1 MIKRLTSFFHK
12 GDKDSSFVLKKSF
25 LALAVRLGGMV
36 AQYLFIFIV
45 ARLYGPKEQGAFTLC
60 FTVLQLFA
68 IFSQMGLDNRLTRII
83 AANKDQA
90 DSAIIKTTYLQSL
103 QLTLFASSIWAIA
116 TFFSA
121 PFIAGT
127 IFSKPELTDEL
138 QQTCMAFVPFVII
151 GLNSAGYRGFKN
163 MTGFMIFKAIQ
174 PLLSAILLLVLF
186 YMKSTWGVV
195 HAYTFATIGTCLI
208 SIITWWRFSNIKQG
222 IYQPSL
228 NWSQILGE
236 SMPMMLT
243 GSMFFI
249 MGWTDNIILG
259 IFRPSEEVG
268 MYDAAF
274 KLSTL
279 SAIVLLAINAIQAP
293 VFSELYHKKEIVRL
307 QQLIIRSNRL
317 LFFTSLPLTLVLC
330 FFPFSIL
337 GFLGEAFKGAWL
349 ALIIL
354 SIGNF
359 VNSIT
364 GSIGI
369 LLQMSGHQ
377 KQYNTIITTTAIGSI
392 VLNIVLIPKY
402 GLLGAAIT
410 SSSAK
415 IIQNL
420 LSVAYTKKNLGIL
433 SIYLPGIEK
442 LKMLRNNNAT
452 K

>member
-1 MIKRLTSFFHK
+1 MTTKWTSFFHK

-36 AQYLFIFIV
+36 TQYLFIFIV

-83 AANKDQA
+83 AAHKDQA
-90 DSAIIKTTYLQSL
+90 DPTIIKTTYLQSL
-103 QLTLFASSIWAIA
+103 QLTLLASSIWAIT

-127 IFSKPELTDEL
+127 VFSKPELTDEL

-151 GLNSAGYRGFKN
+151 GLNSAGFRGFKN
-163 MTGFMIFKAIQ
+163 MTGFMIFKGIQ
-174 PLLSAILLLVLF
+174 PLISAILLLILF
-186 YMKSTWGVV
+186 YIKSSLGVI
-195 HAYTFATIGTCLI
+195 HAYTYATLGTCFL
-208 SIITWWRFSNIKQG
+208 SFITWWRFSKISEASYNPVVKWNQM
-222 IYQPSL
+222 L
-228 NWSQILGE
+228 NE

-249 MGWTDNIILG
+249 LGWTDNIILG
-259 IFRPSEEVG
+259 IFRTSEEVG

-293 VFSELYHKKEIVRL
+293 VFSELYHKKEMGRL
-307 QQLIIRSNRL
+307 QQIIIKSNRL
-317 LFFTSLPLTLVLC
+317 LFFTSFPLTLLLC
-330 FFPFSIL
+330 FFPESIL
-337 GFLGEAFKGAWL
+337 GFLGEGFKAAWI

-377 KQYNTIITTTAIGSI
+377 NEYNKIITTTAIGSI
-392 VLNIVLIPKY
+392 ILNFILIPKI
-402 GLLGAAIT
+402 GLIGAAIS

-420 LSVAYTKKNLGIL
+420 LSVVYAKKQLGIL

-442 LKMLRNNNAT
+442 LKMLQSKNAT

>member
-36 AQYLFIFIV
+36 TQYLFIFIV

-83 AANKDQA
+83 AAHKDQA
-90 DSAIIKTTYLQSL
+90 DSAIIKTTYIQSL
-103 QLTLFASSIWAIA
+103 RLTLFASSIWAIA

-127 IFSKPELTDEL
+127 IFSKPEITDEL

-163 MTGFMIFKAIQ
+163 MTGFLIFKAIQ

-186 YMKSTWGVV
+186 YMKSNWGVV
-195 HAYTFATIGTCLI
+195 HAYTYATLGTCLI
-208 SIITWWRFSNIKQG
+208 SIITWYRFSKMNESA
-222 IYQPSL
+222 YQPTLSW
-228 NWSQILGE
+228 NQMLGE

-249 MGWTDNIILG
+249 LGWTDNIILG
-259 IFRPSEEVG
+259 IFRTSEEVG

-293 VFSELYHKKEIVRL
+293 VFSDLYQKKEMGRL
-307 QQLIIRSNRL
+307 QQIIIKSNRL
-317 LFFTSLPLTLVLC
+317 LFFTSLPLTLLLC
-330 FFPFSIL
+330 IFPETIL
-337 GFLGEAFKGAWL
+337 GFLGEGFKGAWI
-349 ALIIL
+349 ALIL
-354 SIGNF
+354 LAIGNF
-359 VNSIT
+359 INSIT

-377 KQYNTIITTTAIGSI
+377 KQYNKIITTTAIGSI
-392 VLNIVLIPKY
+392 VLNFILIPKV
-402 GLLGAAIT
+402 GILGAAI
-410 SSSAK
+410 SSSAAK

-420 LSVAYTKKNLGIL
+420 LSVVYAKKHLGII

-442 LKMLRNNNAT
+442 LKMLRNKNAT

>member
-36 AQYLFIFIV
+36 TQYLFIFIV

-83 AANKDQA
+83 AAHKDQA
-90 DSAIIKTTYLQSL
+90 DSAIIKTTYIQSL
-103 QLTLFASSIWAIA
+103 RLTLFASSIWAIA

-127 IFSKPELTDEL
+127 IFSKPEITDEL

-163 MTGFMIFKAIQ
+163 MTGFLIFKAIQ

-186 YMKSTWGVV
+186 YMKSNWGVV
-195 HAYTFATIGTCLI
+195 NAYTYATLGTCLI
-208 SIITWWRFSNIKQG
+208 SIITWYRFSKMNESA
-222 IYQPSL
+222 YQPTLSW
-228 NWSQILGE
+228 NQMLGE

-249 MGWTDNIILG
+249 LGWTDNIILG
-259 IFRPSEEVG
+259 IFRTSEEVG

-293 VFSELYHKKEIVRL
+293 VFSDLYQKKEMGRL
-307 QQLIIRSNRL
+307 QQIIIKSNRL
-317 LFFTSLPLTLVLC
+317 LFFTSLPLTLLLC
-330 FFPFSIL
+330 IFPETIL
-337 GFLGEAFKGAWL
+337 GFLGEGFKGAWI
-349 ALIIL
+349 ALIL
-354 SIGNF
+354 LAIGNF
-359 VNSIT
+359 INSIT

-377 KQYNTIITTTAIGSI
+377 KQYNKIITTTAIGSI
-392 VLNIVLIPKY
+392 VLNFILIPNV
-402 GLLGAAIT
+402 GILGAAI
-410 SSSAK
+410 SSSAAK

-420 LSVAYTKKNLGIL
+420 LSVVYAKKHLGII

-442 LKMLRNNNAT
+442 LKMLRNKNAT

>member
-25 LALAVRLGGMV
+25 LALAFRLGGMV
-36 AQYLFIFIV
+36 TQYLFIFIV

-83 AANKDQA
+83 AAHKDQS

-116 TFFSA
+116 TFFFA

-127 IFSKPELTDEL
+127 VFSKPELTDEL

-186 YMKSTWGVV
+186 YMKSSWGVV
-195 HAYTFATIGTCLI
+195 HAYTFATLGTCLI
-208 SIITWWRFSNIKQG
+208 SIITWWRFSKIEQG
-222 IYQPSL
+222 VYQPTL
-228 NWSQILGE
+228 KWNQILGE

-259 IFRPSEEVG
+259 IFRSTEEVG

-293 VFSELYHKKEIVRL
+293 VFSELYHKKEMGRL
-307 QQLIIRSNRL
+307 QQIIIKSNRL
-317 LFFTSLPLTLVLC
+317 LFFTSLPLTLLLC
-330 FFPFSIL
+330 FFPATIL
-337 GFLGEAFKGAWL
+337 GFLGEGFKAAWL

-377 KQYNTIITTTAIGSI
+377 KQYNNIITTTAIGSI
-392 VLNIVLIPKY
+392 VLNFLLIPKY

-410 SSSAK
+410 SSVAK

-420 LSVAYTKKNLGIL
+420 LSVVYAKKNLGIL

-442 LKMLRNNNAT
+442 LKMLRTKNAT

>member
-1 MIKRLTSFFHK
+1 
-12 GDKDSSFVLKKSF
+12 
-25 LALAVRLGGMV
+25 
-36 AQYLFIFIV
+36 
-45 ARLYGPKEQGAFTLC
+45 
-60 FTVLQLFA
+60 
-68 IFSQMGLDNRLTRII
+68 MGLDNRLTRII
-83 AANKDQA
+83 AAHKDQA
-90 DSAIIKTTYLQSL
+90 DSAIIKTTYIQSL
-103 QLTLFASSIWAIA
+103 RLTLFASSIWAIA

-127 IFSKPELTDEL
+127 IFSKPEITDEL

-163 MTGFMIFKAIQ
+163 MTGFLIFKAIQ

-186 YMKSTWGVV
+186 YMKSNWGVV
-195 HAYTFATIGTCLI
+195 HAYTYATLGTCLI
-208 SIITWWRFSNIKQG
+208 SIITWYRFSKMNESA
-222 IYQPSL
+222 YQPTLSW
-228 NWSQILGE
+228 NQMLGE

-249 MGWTDNIILG
+249 LGWTDNIILG
-259 IFRPSEEVG
+259 IFRTSEEVG

-293 VFSELYHKKEIVRL
+293 VFSDLYQKKEMGRL
-307 QQLIIRSNRL
+307 QQIIIKSNRL
-317 LFFTSLPLTLVLC
+317 LFFTSLPLTLLLC
-330 FFPFSIL
+330 IFPETIL
-337 GFLGEAFKGAWL
+337 GFLGEGFKGAWI
-349 ALIIL
+349 ALIL
-354 SIGNF
+354 LAIGNF
-359 VNSIT
+359 INSIT

-377 KQYNTIITTTAIGSI
+377 KQYNKIITTTAIGSI
-392 VLNIVLIPKY
+392 VLNFILIPKV
-402 GLLGAAIT
+402 GILGAAI
-410 SSSAK
+410 SSSAAK

-420 LSVAYTKKNLGIL
+420 LSVVYAKKHLGII

-442 LKMLRNNNAT
+442 LKMLRNKNAT

>member
-36 AQYLFIFIV
+36 TQYLFIFIV

-83 AANKDQA
+83 AAHKDQA
-90 DSAIIKTTYLQSL
+90 DSAIIKTTYIQSL
-103 QLTLFASSIWAIA
+103 RLTLFASSIWAIA

-127 IFSKPELTDEL
+127 IFSKPEITDEL

-163 MTGFMIFKAIQ
+163 MTGFLIFKAIQ

-186 YMKSTWGVV
+186 YMKSNWGVV
-195 HAYTFATIGTCLI
+195 HAYTYATLGTCLI
-208 SIITWWRFSNIKQG
+208 SIITWYRFSKMNESA
-222 IYQPSL
+222 YQPTLSW
-228 NWSQILGE
+228 NQMLGE

-249 MGWTDNIILG
+249 LGWTDNIILG
-259 IFRPSEEVG
+259 IFRTSEEVG

-293 VFSELYHKKEIVRL
+293 VFSDLYQKKEMGRL
-307 QQLIIRSNRL
+307 QQIIIKSNRL
-317 LFFTSLPLTLVLC
+317 LFFTSLPLTLLLC
-330 FFPFSIL
+330 IFPETIL
-337 GFLGEAFKGAWL
+337 GFLGEGFKGAWI
-349 ALIIL
+349 ALIL
-354 SIGNF
+354 LAIGNF
-359 VNSIT
+359 INSIT

-377 KQYNTIITTTAIGSI
+377 KQYNKIITTTAIGSI
-392 VLNIVLIPKY
+392 VLNFILIPNV
-402 GLLGAAIT
+402 GILGAAI
-410 SSSAK
+410 SSSAAK

-420 LSVAYTKKNLGIL
+420 LSVVYAKKHLGII

-442 LKMLRNNNAT
+442 LKMLRNKNAT

>member
-1 MIKRLTSFFHK
+1 M
-12 GDKDSSFVLKKSF
+12 
-25 LALAVRLGGMV
+25 
-36 AQYLFIFIV
+36 
-45 ARLYGPKEQGAFTLC
+45 
-60 FTVLQLFA
+60 
-68 IFSQMGLDNRLTRII
+68 
-83 AANKDQA
+83 
-90 DSAIIKTTYLQSL
+90 
-103 QLTLFASSIWAIA
+103 
-116 TFFSA
+116 
-121 PFIAGT
+121 
-127 IFSKPELTDEL
+127 
-138 QQTCMAFVPFVII
+138 
-151 GLNSAGYRGFKN
+151 
-163 MTGFMIFKAIQ
+163 
-174 PLLSAILLLVLF
+174 
-186 YMKSTWGVV
+186 
-195 HAYTFATIGTCLI
+195 
-208 SIITWWRFSNIKQG
+208 KQG
-222 IYQPSL
+222 IYQPTL
-228 NWSQILGE
+228 NWSQMLGE

-268 MYDAAF
+268 LYDAAF

-293 VFSELYHKKEIVRL
+293 VFSELYHKKEMGRL
-307 QQLIIRSNRL
+307 QQLIIKSNRL

-377 KQYNTIITTTAIGSI
+377 KQYNNIITTTAIGSI
-392 VLNIVLIPKY
+392 VLNFVLIPKY

-420 LSVAYTKKNLGIL
+420 LSVAYAKKNLGIL

-442 LKMLRNNNAT
+442 LKMLRTKNAT

>member
-36 AQYLFIFIV
+36 TQYLFIFIV

-83 AANKDQA
+83 AAHKDQA
-90 DSAIIKTTYLQSL
+90 DSAIIKTTYIQSL
-103 QLTLFASSIWAIA
+103 RLTLFASSIWAIA

-127 IFSKPELTDEL
+127 IFSKPEITDEL

-163 MTGFMIFKAIQ
+163 MTGFLIFKAIQ

-186 YMKSTWGVV
+186 YMKSNWGVV
-195 HAYTFATIGTCLI
+195 HAYTYATLGTCLI
-208 SIITWWRFSNIKQG
+208 SIITWFRFSKMNESA
-222 IYQPSL
+222 YQPTLSW
-228 NWSQILGE
+228 NQMLGE

-249 MGWTDNIILG
+249 LGWTDNIILG
-259 IFRPSEEVG
+259 IFRTSEEVG

-293 VFSELYHKKEIVRL
+293 VFSDLYQKKEMGRL
-307 QQLIIRSNRL
+307 QQIIIKSNRL
-317 LFFTSLPLTLVLC
+317 LFFTSLPLTLLLC
-330 FFPFSIL
+330 IFPETIL
-337 GFLGEAFKGAWL
+337 GFLGEGFKGAWI
-349 ALIIL
+349 ALIL
-354 SIGNF
+354 LAIGNF
-359 VNSIT
+359 INSIT

-369 LLQMSGHQ
+369 LLQMSGYQ
-377 KQYNTIITTTAIGSI
+377 KQYNKIITITALGSI
-392 VLNIVLIPKY
+392 VLNFILIPKL
-402 GLLGAAIT
+402 GILGAAI
-410 SSSAK
+410 SSSAAK

-420 LSVAYTKKNLGIL
+420 LSVVYAKKHLGII

-442 LKMLRNNNAT
+442 LKMLRNKNAT

>member
-36 AQYLFIFIV
+36 TQYLFIFIV

-83 AANKDQA
+83 AAHKDQA
-90 DSAIIKTTYLQSL
+90 DSAIIKTTYIQSL
-103 QLTLFASSIWAIA
+103 RLTLFASSIWAIA

-127 IFSKPELTDEL
+127 IFSKPEITDEL

-163 MTGFMIFKAIQ
+163 MTGFLIFKAIQ

-186 YMKSTWGVV
+186 YMKSNWGVV
-195 HAYTFATIGTCLI
+195 HAYTYATLGTCLI
-208 SIITWWRFSNIKQG
+208 SIITWFGFSKVNESG
-222 IYQPSL
+222 YQPTLSWNQML
-228 NWSQILGE
+228 DE

-249 MGWTDNIILG
+249 LGWTDNIILG
-259 IFRPSEEVG
+259 IFRTSEEVG

-293 VFSELYHKKEIVRL
+293 VFSDLYQKKEMGRL
-307 QQLIIRSNRL
+307 QQIIIKSNRL
-317 LFFTSLPLTLVLC
+317 LFFTSLPLTLLLC
-330 FFPFSIL
+330 IFPETIL
-337 GFLGEAFKGAWL
+337 GFLGEGFKGAWI
-349 ALIIL
+349 ALIL
-354 SIGNF
+354 LAIGNF
-359 VNSIT
+359 INSIT

-377 KQYNTIITTTAIGSI
+377 KQYNKIITTTAIGSI
-392 VLNIVLIPKY
+392 VLNFILIPKL
-402 GLLGAAIT
+402 GILGAAI
-410 SSSAK
+410 SSSAAK

-420 LSVAYTKKNLGIL
+420 LSVVYAKKHLGII

-442 LKMLRNNNAT
+442 LKMLRNKNAT

>member
-36 AQYLFIFIV
+36 TQYLFIFIV

-83 AANKDQA
+83 AAHKDQA
-90 DSAIIKTTYLQSL
+90 DSAIIKTTYIQSL
-103 QLTLFASSIWAIA
+103 RLTLFTSSIWAIA

-127 IFSKPELTDEL
+127 IFSKPEITDEL

-163 MTGFMIFKAIQ
+163 MTGFLIFKAIQ
-174 PLLSAILLLVLF
+174 PLISAILLLVLF
-186 YMKSTWGVV
+186 YMKSNWGVV
-195 HAYTFATIGTCLI
+195 HAYTYATLGTCLI
-208 SIITWWRFSNIKQG
+208 SVITWFRFSKMNESAYEPTLSWNQM
-222 IYQPSL
+222 
-228 NWSQILGE
+228 LGE

-249 MGWTDNIILG
+249 LGWTDNIILG
-259 IFRPSEEVG
+259 IFRTSEEVG

-293 VFSELYHKKEIVRL
+293 VFSDLYQKKEMGRL
-307 QQLIIRSNRL
+307 QQIIIKSNRL
-317 LFFTSLPLTLVLC
+317 LFFTSLPLTLLLC
-330 FFPFSIL
+330 IFPETIL
-337 GFLGEAFKGAWL
+337 GFLGEGFKGAWI
-349 ALIIL
+349 ALIL
-354 SIGNF
+354 LAIGNF
-359 VNSIT
+359 INSIT

-377 KQYNTIITTTAIGSI
+377 KQYNKIITTTAIGSI
-392 VLNIVLIPKY
+392 VLNFILIPKV
-402 GLLGAAIT
+402 GILGAAI
-410 SSSAK
+410 SSSAAK

-420 LSVAYTKKNLGIL
+420 LSVVYAKKHLGII

-442 LKMLRNNNAT
+442 LKMLRNKNAT

>member
-25 LALAVRLGGMV
+25 LALAVRLGGMIT
-36 AQYLFIFIV
+36 QYLFIFIV
-45 ARLYGPKEQGAFTLC
+45 ARLYGPKEQGTFTLC

-83 AANKDQA
+83 AAHRDQA
-90 DSAIIKTTYLQSL
+90 DASIIKTTYLQSL
-103 QLTLFASSIWAIA
+103 QLTLTASSIWAIA
-116 TFFSA
+116 TFFAA

-127 IFSKPELTDEL
+127 VFSKPELTDEL
-138 QQTCMAFVPFVII
+138 QQTCMAFVPFVLI

-186 YMKSTWGVV
+186 YMKSNWGVV

-208 SIITWWRFSNIKQG
+208 SIITWWRFSNMKQG
-222 IYQPSL
+222 IYQPTL
-228 NWSQILGE
+228 NWSQMLGE

-268 MYDAAF
+268 LYDVAF

-293 VFSELYHKKEIVRL
+293 VFSDLYHKKEMGRL
-307 QQLIIRSNRL
+307 QNIIIKSNRL

-330 FFPFSIL
+330 FFPETIL
-337 GFLGEAFKGAWL
+337 GFLGEDFKGAWI
-349 ALIIL
+349 ALILL

-377 KQYNTIITTTAIGSI
+377 KQYNKIITSTAIGSI
-392 VLNIVLIPKY
+392 ILNLILVPKI
-402 GLLGAAIT
+402 GLVGAAIS

-420 LSVAYTKKNLGIL
+420 LSVAYAKKNLGIL

-442 LKMLRNNNAT
+442 LKMFRNKNAT

>member
-36 AQYLFIFIV
+36 TQYLFIFIV

-83 AANKDQA
+83 AAHKDQA
-90 DSAIIKTTYLQSL
+90 DSAIIKTTYIQSL
-103 QLTLFASSIWAIA
+103 RLTLFASSIWAIA

-127 IFSKPELTDEL
+127 IFSKPEITDEL

-163 MTGFMIFKAIQ
+163 MTGFLIFKAIQ

-186 YMKSTWGVV
+186 YMKSNWGVV
-195 HAYTFATIGTCLI
+195 HAYTYATLGTCLI
-208 SIITWWRFSNIKQG
+208 SIITWFRFSKMNESA
-222 IYQPSL
+222 YQPTLSW
-228 NWSQILGE
+228 NQMLGE

-249 MGWTDNIILG
+249 LGWTDNIILG
-259 IFRPSEEVG
+259 IFRTSEEVG

-293 VFSELYHKKEIVRL
+293 VFSDLYQKKEMGRL
-307 QQLIIRSNRL
+307 QQIIIKSNRL
-317 LFFTSLPLTLVLC
+317 LFFTSLPLTLLLC
-330 FFPFSIL
+330 IFPETIL
-337 GFLGEAFKGAWL
+337 GFLGEGFKGAWI
-349 ALIIL
+349 ALIL
-354 SIGNF
+354 LAIGNF
-359 VNSIT
+359 INSIT

-377 KQYNTIITTTAIGSI
+377 KQYNKIITTTAIGSI
-392 VLNIVLIPKY
+392 VLNFILIPKV
-402 GLLGAAIT
+402 GILGAAI
-410 SSSAK
+410 SSSAAK

-420 LSVAYTKKNLGIL
+420 LSVVYAKKHLGII

-442 LKMLRNNNAT
+442 LKMLRNKNAT

>member
-12 GDKDSSFVLKKSF
+12 DDKDSSFVLKKSF
-25 LALAVRLGGMV
+25 LALAVRLVGML

-45 ARLYGPKEQGAFTLC
+45 ARLYGPKEQGTFTLC

-83 AANKDQA
+83 AAHKDQ
-90 DSAIIKTTYLQSL
+90 SNPAIIKTTYLQSL
-103 QLTLFASSIWAIA
+103 QLTLTASSIWAIA
-116 TFFSA
+116 TFLAA

-163 MTGFMIFKAIQ
+163 MTGFMIFRTIQ
-174 PLLSAILLLVLF
+174 PLLSAILLLFLF
-186 YMKSTWGVV
+186 YMKSNWGVV
-195 HAYTFATIGTCLI
+195 HAYTFATLGTCLA
-208 SIITWWRFSNIKQG
+208 SFMTWWRFSKMKEG
-222 IYQPSL
+222 IYQPTL
-228 NWSQILGE
+228 NWNQMLSE
-236 SMPMMLT
+236 SLPMMLT
-243 GSMFFI
+243 GSMIFI

-259 IFRPSEEVG
+259 IFRSSEEVG

-274 KLSTL
+274 RLSTL
-279 SAIVLLAINAIQAP
+279 SAVVLFAINAIQAP
-293 VFSELYHKKEIVRL
+293 VFSELYHKKGMGRL
-307 QQLIIRSNRL
+307 QQIINKSNRL
-317 LFFTSLPLTLVLC
+317 LFFTSLPLTLILC
-330 FFPFSIL
+330 VFPNQIL
-337 GFLGEAFKGAWL
+337 GFLGEGFKGAWL
-349 ALIIL
+349 ALIFL

-364 GSIGI
+364 GSVGI

-377 KQYNTIITTTAIGSI
+377 KQYNNIITSTAIGSI
-392 VLNIVLIPKY
+392 VLNLFLIPTY
-402 GLLGAAIT
+402 GLLGAAVT
-410 SSSAK
+410 SAGAK

-420 LSVAYTKKNLGIL
+420 LSVMYAKKYLGVL

-442 LKMLRNNNAT
+442 LKMMKKKR
-452 K
+452 

>member
-36 AQYLFIFIV
+36 TQYLFIFIV

-83 AANKDQA
+83 AAHKDQA
-90 DSAIIKTTYLQSL
+90 DSAIIKTTYIQSL
-103 QLTLFASSIWAIA
+103 RLTLFASSIWAIA

-127 IFSKPELTDEL
+127 IFSKPEITDEL

-163 MTGFMIFKAIQ
+163 MTGFLIFKTIQ

-186 YMKSTWGVV
+186 YMKSNWGVV
-195 HAYTFATIGTCLI
+195 HAYTYATLGTCLI
-208 SIITWWRFSNIKQG
+208 SVITWFRFSKINESA
-222 IYQPSL
+222 YQPTLSW
-228 NWSQILGE
+228 NQMLGE

-249 MGWTDNIILG
+249 LGWTDNIILG
-259 IFRPSEEVG
+259 IFRTSEEVG

-293 VFSELYHKKEIVRL
+293 VFSDLYQKKEMGRL
-307 QQLIIRSNRL
+307 QQIIIKSNRL
-317 LFFTSLPLTLVLC
+317 LFFTSLPLTLLLC
-330 FFPFSIL
+330 IFPETIL
-337 GFLGEAFKGAWL
+337 GFLGEGFKGAWI
-349 ALIIL
+349 ALIL
-354 SIGNF
+354 LAIGNF
-359 VNSIT
+359 INSIT

-377 KQYNTIITTTAIGSI
+377 KQYNKIITTTAIGSI
-392 VLNIVLIPKY
+392 VLNFILIPNV
-402 GLLGAAIT
+402 GILGAAI
-410 SSSAK
+410 SSSAAK

-420 LSVAYTKKNLGIL
+420 LSVVYAKKHLGII

-442 LKMLRNNNAT
+442 LKMLRNKNAT

>member
-1 MIKRLTSFFHK
+1 MIKRLSSFFHK
-12 GDKDSSFVLKKSF
+12 NDKDSSFVLKKSF
-25 LALAVRLGGMV
+25 LALAVRLGAMV
-36 AQYLFIFIV
+36 TQYLFIFVV
-45 ARLYGPKEQGAFTLC
+45 ARFYGPKEQGAFTIC

-83 AANKDQA
+83 AAHKDQA

-116 TFFSA
+116 TFLSA

-127 IFSKPELTDEL
+127 IFNKPELTHEL
-138 QQTCMAFVPFVII
+138 QQTCMAFVPFVLI

-174 PLLSAILLLVLF
+174 PLLSAILLLTLF
-186 YMKSTWGVV
+186 YMNSNWGVI
-195 HAYTFATIGTCLI
+195 HAYTYATLGTCLI
-208 SIITWWRFSNIKQG
+208 SIITWWRFSKMKQG
-222 IYQPSL
+222 FYQPTL
-228 NWSQILGE
+228 TWSQMLSE

-249 MGWTDNIILG
+249 LGWMDNIILG
-259 IFRPSEEVG
+259 IFRSSEEVG

-279 SAIVLLAINAIQAP
+279 SAVVLLAINAIQAP
-293 VFSELYHKKEIVRL
+293 VFSELYHKKEIGRL
-307 QQLIIRSNRL
+307 QKIIFKSNRV
-317 LFFTSLPLTLVLC
+317 LFFTSLPLTAILC
-330 FFPFSIL
+330 FFPELIL
-337 GFLGEAFKGAWL
+337 GFLGEGFKGAWL
-349 ALIIL
+349 ALILL

-359 VNSIT
+359 INSIT

-369 LLQMSGHQ
+369 LLQMTGHQ
-377 KQYNTIITTTAIGSI
+377 KQYNKIITSTAIGSI
-392 VLNIVLIPKY
+392 ILNFILVPQF
-402 GLLGAAIT
+402 GLVGAAIS

-420 LSVAYTKKNLGIL
+420 LSVFYAKKELNIL
-433 SIYLPGIEK
+433 SIYIPGIEK
-442 LKMLRNNNAT
+442 LKMLQQRNAT

>member
-1 MIKRLTSFFHK
+1 MIKKLFAFFHK
-12 GDKDSSFVLKKSF
+12 GDQDASFVLKKSF
-25 LALAVRLGGMV
+25 LALSVRLGGMIS
-36 AQYLFIFIV
+36 QYIFIFLV

-68 IFSQMGLDNRLTRII
+68 IFSQMGLDNRLVRII
-83 AANKDQA
+83 AANRDNG
-90 DSAIIKTTYLQSL
+90 DTSIIKTTYLQSL
-103 QLTLFASSIWAIA
+103 RLTLIASSIWAIA
-116 TFFSA
+116 TFLAA

-138 QQTCMAFVPFVII
+138 QQTCMAFVPLVII
-151 GLNSAGYRGFKN
+151 GLNSAGFRGFKN
-163 MTGFMIFKAIQ
+163 MTGFMIFKGIQ
-174 PLLSAILLLVLF
+174 PLLSAILLLVIF
-186 YMKSTWGVV
+186 YMKSSLGVV
-195 HAYTFATIGTCLI
+195 DAYTYAMIGTCIL
-208 SIITWWRFSNIKQG
+208 SFITWYRFSKMREG
-222 IYQPSL
+222 SYQPTL
-228 NWSQILGE
+228 NWSQMLGE

-249 MGWTDNIILG
+249 LGWTDNIILG
-259 IFRPSEEVG
+259 IFRSSEEVG

-293 VFSELYHKKEIVRL
+293 IFSDLYHKNEMGRL
-307 QQLIIRSNRL
+307 QQIILKSNRL
-317 LFFTSLPLTLVLC
+317 LFFTSLPVTLILC
-330 FFPFSIL
+330 FFPETIL
-337 GFLGEAFKGAWL
+337 GFLGEGFKGAWL
-349 ALIIL
+349 ALILL

-377 KQYNTIITTTAIGSI
+377 KQYNKIITTTAIGSI
-392 VLNIVLIPKY
+392 VLNFILIPKI
-402 GLLGAAIT
+402 GLVGAAI
-410 SSSAK
+410 SSSAAK

-420 LSVAYTKKNLGIL
+420 ISVAYAKKKLGII
-433 SIYLPGIEK
+433 SIYLPGFEK
-442 LKMLRNNNAT
+442 LKFLKNKNAT

>member
-36 AQYLFIFIV
+36 TQYLFIFIV

-83 AANKDQA
+83 AAHKDQA
-90 DSAIIKTTYLQSL
+90 DSAIIKTTYIQSL
-103 QLTLFASSIWAIA
+103 RLTLFASSIWAIA

-127 IFSKPELTDEL
+127 IFSKPEITDEL

-151 GLNSAGYRGFKN
+151 GLNSAGYRGYKN
-163 MTGFMIFKAIQ
+163 MTGFLIFKAIQ
-174 PLLSAILLLVLF
+174 PLLSAILLLILF
-186 YMKSTWGVV
+186 YMKSNWGVV
-195 HAYTFATIGTCLI
+195 HAYTYATLGTCLI
-208 SIITWWRFSNIKQG
+208 SIITWYRFSKMNESA
-222 IYQPSL
+222 YQPTLSW
-228 NWSQILGE
+228 NQMLGE

-249 MGWTDNIILG
+249 LGWTDNIILG
-259 IFRPSEEVG
+259 IFRTSEEVG

-293 VFSELYHKKEIVRL
+293 VFSDLYQKKEMGRL
-307 QQLIIRSNRL
+307 QQIIIKSNRL
-317 LFFTSLPLTLVLC
+317 LFFTSLPLTLLLC
-330 FFPFSIL
+330 IFPETIL
-337 GFLGEAFKGAWL
+337 GFLGEGFKGAWI
-349 ALIIL
+349 ALIL
-354 SIGNF
+354 LAIGNF
-359 VNSIT
+359 INSIT

-377 KQYNTIITTTAIGSI
+377 KQYNKIITTTAIGSI
-392 VLNIVLIPKY
+392 VLNFILIPKV
-402 GLLGAAIT
+402 GILGAAI
-410 SSSAK
+410 SSSAAK

-420 LSVAYTKKNLGIL
+420 LSVVYAKKHLGII

-442 LKMLRNNNAT
+442 LKMLRNKNAT

>member
-36 AQYLFIFIV
+36 TQYLFIFIV

-83 AANKDQA
+83 AAHKDQA
-90 DSAIIKTTYLQSL
+90 DSAIIKTTYIQSL
-103 QLTLFASSIWAIA
+103 RLTLFASSIWAIA

-127 IFSKPELTDEL
+127 IFSKPEITDEL

-163 MTGFMIFKAIQ
+163 MTGFLIFKAIQ

-186 YMKSTWGVV
+186 YMKSNWGVV
-195 HAYTFATIGTCLI
+195 HAYTYATLGTCLI
-208 SIITWWRFSNIKQG
+208 SVITWFRFSKMNESAYEPTLSWNQM
-222 IYQPSL
+222 
-228 NWSQILGE
+228 LGE

-249 MGWTDNIILG
+249 LGWTDNIILG
-259 IFRPSEEVG
+259 IFRTSEEVG

-293 VFSELYHKKEIVRL
+293 VFSDLYQKKEMGRL
-307 QQLIIRSNRL
+307 QQIIIKSNRL
-317 LFFTSLPLTLVLC
+317 LFFTSLPLTLLLC
-330 FFPFSIL
+330 IFPETIL
-337 GFLGEAFKGAWL
+337 GFLGEGFKGAWI
-349 ALIIL
+349 ALIL
-354 SIGNF
+354 LAIGNF
-359 VNSIT
+359 INSIT

-377 KQYNTIITTTAIGSI
+377 KQYNKIITTTAIGSI
-392 VLNIVLIPKY
+392 VLNFILIPKV
-402 GLLGAAIT
+402 GILGAAI
-410 SSSAK
+410 SSSAAK

-420 LSVAYTKKNLGIL
+420 LSVVYAKKHLGII

-442 LKMLRNNNAT
+442 LKMLRNKNAT

>member
-36 AQYLFIFIV
+36 TQYLFIFIV

-83 AANKDQA
+83 AAHKDQA
-90 DSAIIKTTYLQSL
+90 DSAIIKTTYIQSL
-103 QLTLFASSIWAIA
+103 RLTLFASSIWAIA

-127 IFSKPELTDEL
+127 IFSKPEITDEL

-163 MTGFMIFKAIQ
+163 MTGFLIFKTIQ

-186 YMKSTWGVV
+186 YMKSNWGVV
-195 HAYTFATIGTCLI
+195 HAYTYATLGTCLI
-208 SIITWWRFSNIKQG
+208 SIITWFRFSKMNESA
-222 IYQPSL
+222 YQPTLSW
-228 NWSQILGE
+228 NQMLGE

-249 MGWTDNIILG
+249 LGWTDNIILG
-259 IFRPSEEVG
+259 IFRTSEEVG

-293 VFSELYHKKEIVRL
+293 VFSDLYQKKEMGRL
-307 QQLIIRSNRL
+307 QQIIIKSNRL
-317 LFFTSLPLTLVLC
+317 LFFTSLPLTLLLC
-330 FFPFSIL
+330 IFPETIL
-337 GFLGEAFKGAWL
+337 GFLGEGFKGAWI
-349 ALIIL
+349 ALIL
-354 SIGNF
+354 LAIGNF
-359 VNSIT
+359 INSIT

-377 KQYNTIITTTAIGSI
+377 KQYNKIITTTAIGSI
-392 VLNIVLIPKY
+392 VLNFILIPKV
-402 GLLGAAIT
+402 GILGAAI
-410 SSSAK
+410 SSSAAK

-420 LSVAYTKKNLGIL
+420 LSVVYAKKHLGII

-442 LKMLRNNNAT
+442 LKMLRNKNAT

>member
-36 AQYLFIFIV
+36 TQYLFIFIV

-83 AANKDQA
+83 AAHKDQA
-90 DSAIIKTTYLQSL
+90 DSTIIKTTYIQSL
-103 QLTLFASSIWAIA
+103 RLTLFASSIWAIA

-127 IFSKPELTDEL
+127 IFSKPEITDEL
-138 QQTCMAFVPFVII
+138 QQNCMAFVPFVII

-163 MTGFMIFKAIQ
+163 MTGFLIFKAIQ

-186 YMKSTWGVV
+186 YMKSNWGVV
-195 HAYTFATIGTCLI
+195 HAYTYATLGTSLI
-208 SIITWWRFSNIKQG
+208 SIITWYRFSKMNESA
-222 IYQPSL
+222 YQPTLSW
-228 NWSQILGE
+228 NQMLGE

-249 MGWTDNIILG
+249 LGWTDNLILG
-259 IFRPSEEVG
+259 IFRTSEEVG

-293 VFSELYHKKEIVRL
+293 VFSDLYQKKEMGRL
-307 QQLIIRSNRL
+307 QQIIIKSNRL
-317 LFFTSLPLTLVLC
+317 LFFTSLPLTLLLC
-330 FFPFSIL
+330 IFPETIL
-337 GFLGEAFKGAWL
+337 GFLGEGFKGAWI
-349 ALIIL
+349 ALI
-354 SIGNF
+354 
-359 VNSIT
+359 
-364 GSIGI
+364 
-369 LLQMSGHQ
+369 LL
-377 KQYNTIITTTAIGSI
+377 
-392 VLNIVLIPKY
+392 
-402 GLLGAAIT
+402 
-410 SSSAK
+410 
-415 IIQNL
+415 
-420 LSVAYTKKNLGIL
+420 
-433 SIYLPGIEK
+433 
-442 LKMLRNNNAT
+442 AT
-452 K
+452 V

>member
-36 AQYLFIFIV
+36 TQYLFIFIV

-83 AANKDQA
+83 AAHKDQA
-90 DSAIIKTTYLQSL
+90 DSAIIKTTYIQSL
-103 QLTLFASSIWAIA
+103 RLTLFASSIWAIA

-127 IFSKPELTDEL
+127 IFSKPEITDEL

-163 MTGFMIFKAIQ
+163 MTGFLIFKAIQ

-186 YMKSTWGVV
+186 YMKSNWGVV
-195 HAYTFATIGTCLI
+195 HAYTYATLGTCLI
-208 SIITWWRFSNIKQG
+208 SIITWYRFSKMNESA
-222 IYQPSL
+222 YQPTLSW
-228 NWSQILGE
+228 NQMLGE

-249 MGWTDNIILG
+249 LGWTDNIILG
-259 IFRPSEEVG
+259 IFRTSEEVG

-293 VFSELYHKKEIVRL
+293 VFSDLYQKKEMGRL
-307 QQLIIRSNRL
+307 QQIIIKSNRL
-317 LFFTSLPLTLVLC
+317 LFFTSLPLTLLLC
-330 FFPFSIL
+330 IFPETIL
-337 GFLGEAFKGAWL
+337 GFLGEGFKGAWI
-349 ALIIL
+349 ALIL
-354 SIGNF
+354 LAIGNF
-359 VNSIT
+359 INSIT

-369 LLQMSGHQ
+369 LLHMSGHQ
-377 KQYNTIITTTAIGSI
+377 KQYNKIITTTAIGCI
-392 VLNIVLIPKY
+392 VLNFILIPKV
-402 GLLGAAIT
+402 GILGAAI
-410 SSSAK
+410 SSSAAK

-420 LSVAYTKKNLGIL
+420 LSVVYAKKHLGII

-442 LKMLRNNNAT
+442 LKMLRNKNAT